1 MPTATCP
8 FAADPTPEPHAMTDA
23 ERPAPTDA
31 GTVPKDAT
39 VLDSLGRSVSDA
51 VTGSRPENAGQ
62 EKGEAS

>member
-1 MPTATCP
+1 
-8 FAADPTPEPHAMTDA
+8 MTDA